1 MFFQRVSYNYYY
13 GCREKVGEPMGNDWT
28 EENLI
33 SLRERVYLHIK
44 DLILD
49 GEFKTGDR
57 LVERELAERLNISRT
72 PIREALFR
80 LESQGF
86 VKTVPRK
93 GVIVADI
100 SEKEIIE
107 VFTILSS
114 LEVLA
119 AKLAVQKLD
128 DETKTKFITYCK
140 KVEECLRNEADFSN
154 LHSELNH
161 LLYSAA
167 KNAKLYEILS
177 GLSDYI
183 RAFAKTG
190 YKNPGRQEQ
199 SMEEHLKIME
209 AIINQEIE
217 MAEYLT
223 RIHIENSKKAYLEGV
238 KQVKEK
244 GKR

>member
-1 MFFQRVSYNYYY
+1 MANNWS
-13 GCREKVGEPMGNDWT
+13 

-33 SLRERVYLHIK
+33 SIRERAYLHLK
-44 DLILD
+44 DLILE
-49 GEFKTGDR
+49 GELKTGDR
-57 LVERELAERLNISRT
+57 LVERELAEKLNISRT

-80 LESQGF
+80 LESLGF

-100 SEKEIIE
+100 TEKEILE

-128 DETKTKFITYCK
+128 EDTKKRIQASIE
-140 KVEECLRNEADFSN
+140 KVENYLKDPNSSDYSS
-154 LHSELNH
+154 LHSELND
-161 LLYSAA
+161 LLYRSA
-167 KNAKLYEILS
+167 KNSKLFDMLS

-190 YKNPGRQEQ
+190 YRNEGRPEQ
-199 SMEEHLKIME
+199 SMKEHIEIMK
-209 AIINQEIE
+209 AIINQETE

-223 RIHIENSKKAYLEGV
+223 KIHIENSKKAYIDAINHD
-238 KQVKEK
+238 KND
-244 GKR
+244 

>member
-1 MFFQRVSYNYYY
+1 
-13 GCREKVGEPMGNDWT
+13 MGNNWT
-28 EENLI
+28 EDNLI
-33 SLRERVYLHIK
+33 SIRERVYLHIK
-44 DLILD
+44 DLILE
-49 GEFKTGDR
+49 GEFKAGDR

-86 VKTVPRK
+86 VRTVPRK

-119 AKLAVQKLD
+119 VKLAVQKLD
-128 DETKTKFITYCK
+128 DETKSKFTACIK
-140 KVEECLRNEADFSN
+140 KVEGCLKDKNNGDFSD
-154 LHSELNH
+154 LHSELNY
-161 LLYSAA
+161 LLYSSA
-167 KNAKLYEILS
+167 KNSKLHEMLS

-183 RAFAKTG
+183 RAFAKIG
-190 YKNPGRQEQ
+190 FKKHGRAEQ
-199 SMEEHLKIME
+199 SMEEHLRIME

-223 RIHIENSKKAYLEGV
+223 KIHIENSRKAYIEAV
-238 KQVKEK
+238 KQVKEIK
-244 GKR
+244 K

>member
-1 MFFQRVSYNYYY
+1 
-13 GCREKVGEPMGNDWT
+13 MGNDWT

-33 SLRERVYLHIK
+33 SIRERVYLYIK

-119 AKLAVQKLD
+119 VKLAVQKLD
-128 DETKTKFITYCK
+128 DETKSKFITCIQ
-140 KVEECLRNEADFSN
+140 KVEECLQNKNEVDFSD
-154 LHSELNH
+154 LHSELNY
-161 LLYSAA
+161 LLYSSA
-167 KNAKLYEILS
+167 KNTKLYEILS

-183 RAFAKTG
+183 RAFAKKG
-190 YKNPGRQEQ
+190 YQKAGRAEQ

-209 AIINQEIE
+209 AIVNKESD
-217 MAEYLT
+217 MSEYLT
-223 RIHIENSKKAYLEGV
+223 KIHIENSKKAYVEAV
-238 KQVKEK
+238 KKSEEEK
-244 GKR
+244 R

>member
-1 MFFQRVSYNYYY
+1 
-13 GCREKVGEPMGNDWT
+13 MGNNWV
-28 EENLI
+28 EEDLI
-33 SLRERVYLHIK
+33 SLRERVYIHIK
-44 DLILD
+44 DLILE

-119 AKLAVQKLD
+119 AKLAAQKLD
-128 DETKTKFITYCK
+128 DETKSKFIEYSQK
-140 KVEECLRNEADFSN
+140 IEACLKDDNDSDFSS
-154 LHSELNH
+154 LHGELNH
-161 LLYSAA
+161 LLYSSA
-167 KNAKLYEILS
+167 KNNKLYEMLS

-190 YKNPGRQEQ
+190 YKNPGRPKK

-209 AIINQEIE
+209 AIVNQEVE
-217 MAEYLT
+217 MAEFLT
-223 RIHIENSKKAYLEGV
+223 KIHIENSRKAYIEAVNL
-238 KQVKEK
+238 
-244 GKR
+244 GKKNK

>member
-1 MFFQRVSYNYYY
+1 MVN
-13 GCREKVGEPMGNDWT
+13 NWT
-28 EENLI
+28 EDNLI
-33 SLRERVYLHIK
+33 SIRERVYLHIK

-49 GEFKTGDR
+49 GEFKAGDR

-128 DETKTKFITYCK
+128 DEMKNKFTGSIK
-140 KVEECLRNEADFSN
+140 KVQEFLNNPEEDAAE
-154 LHSELNH
+154 LHRELNH
-161 LLYSAA
+161 LLYSSA
-167 KNAKLYEILS
+167 KNVKLYEMLS

-183 RAFAKTG
+183 RAFAKIG
-190 YKNPGRQEQ
+190 HKNPGRAKQ

-209 AIINQEIE
+209 AIVNKEME

-223 RIHIENSKKAYLEGV
+223 KIHIENSKKAYIEAV
-238 KQVKEK
+238 QQNEDKN
-244 GKR
+244 

>member
-1 MFFQRVSYNYYY
+1 MHN
-13 GCREKVGEPMGNDWT
+13 WT
-28 EENLI
+28 EDNLI
-33 SLRERVYLHIK
+33 SIRERVYLHIK
-44 DLILD
+44 NLILE

-86 VKTVPRK
+86 VKTVARK

-100 SEKEIIE
+100 SEKEIVE

-128 DETKTKFITYCK
+128 DETKSKFNAAIM
-140 KVEECLRNEADFSN
+140 KVQGCLQDENDNDYSD
-154 LHSELNH
+154 LHVELNH
-161 LLYSAA
+161 LLYSSA
-167 KNAKLYEILS
+167 KNSKLYEMLS

-190 YKNPGRQEQ
+190 YKKPGRAEQ
-199 SMEEHLKIME
+199 SMEEHVKIME
-209 AIINQEIE
+209 AIINNESE
-217 MAEYLT
+217 MAEFLT
-223 RIHIENSKKAYLEGV
+223 KIHIENSRRAYLEAV
-238 KQVKEK
+238 KKDSEKEK
-244 GKR
+244 R

>member
-1 MFFQRVSYNYYY
+1 
-13 GCREKVGEPMGNDWT
+13 MGNNWV
-28 EENLI
+28 EEDLI

-44 DLILD
+44 DLILE

-119 AKLAVQKLD
+119 AKLAAQKLD
-128 DETKTKFITYCK
+128 DDTRNKFMDYIK
-140 KVEECLRNEADFSN
+140 KVEDCLKDENDSNFSH
-154 LHSELNH
+154 LHGELNH
-161 LLYSAA
+161 LLYSSA
-167 KNAKLYEILS
+167 KNSKLYEMLS

-190 YKNPGRQEQ
+190 YRNPGRPKQ
-199 SMEEHLKIME
+199 SMQEHLRIME
-209 AIINQEIE
+209 AIVNQEVE

-223 RIHIENSKKAYLEGV
+223 KIHIENSRKAYIEAV
-238 KQVKEK
+238 KKVKK
-244 GKR
+244 NK

>member
-1 MFFQRVSYNYYY
+1 
-13 GCREKVGEPMGNDWT
+13 MGNNWS

-33 SLRERVYLHIK
+33 SIRERAYLHLK
-44 DLILD
+44 DLILE
-49 GEFKTGDR
+49 GELKAGDR
-57 LVERELAERLNISRT
+57 LVERELAEKLNISRT

-80 LESQGF
+80 LESLGF

-100 SEKEIIE
+100 TEKEIIE

-128 DETKTKFITYCK
+128 DETKSKFEASIK
-140 KVEECLRNEADFSN
+140 KVEDCLQDPNYTDYSS
-154 LHSELNH
+154 LHGEMNY
-161 LLYSAA
+161 LLYSSA
-167 KNAKLYEILS
+167 KNAKLYEMLS

-183 RAFAKTG
+183 RAFAQTG
-190 YKNPGRQEQ
+190 FKNEGRPVQ
-199 SMEEHLKIME
+199 SMKEHVEMMKS
-209 AIINQEIE
+209 IINQEIE

-223 RIHIENSKKAYLEGV
+223 KIHIENAKKAYIEAIHQD
-238 KQVKEK
+238 KK
-244 GKR
+244 

>member
-1 MFFQRVSYNYYY
+1 MVN
-13 GCREKVGEPMGNDWT
+13 NWT
-28 EENLI
+28 EDNLI
-33 SLRERVYLHIK
+33 SIRERVYLHIK

-49 GEFKTGDR
+49 GEFKAGDR

-128 DETKTKFITYCK
+128 EEMESKFTDSIQ
-140 KVEECLRNEADFSN
+140 KVKEYLKNPEEDAAE
-154 LHSELNH
+154 LHRELNH
-161 LLYSAA
+161 LLYSSA
-167 KNAKLYEILS
+167 KNVKLYEMLS

-183 RAFAKTG
+183 RAFAKIG
-190 YKNPGRQEQ
+190 HKNPGRAKQ

-209 AIINQEIE
+209 AIVNKEME

-223 RIHIENSKKAYLEGV
+223 KIHIENSKKAYIEAV
-238 KQVKEK
+238 QQNENKN
-244 GKR
+244 

>member
-1 MFFQRVSYNYYY
+1 
-13 GCREKVGEPMGNDWT
+13 MGNDWT

-33 SLRERVYLHIK
+33 SIRERVYLYIK
-44 DLILD
+44 DLILE

-119 AKLAVQKLD
+119 VKLAIQKLD
-128 DETKTKFITYCK
+128 DETKGKFLACIK
-140 KVEECLRNEADFSN
+140 KVEECLQDKNGVDYAD
-154 LHSELNH
+154 LHSELNY
-161 LLYSAA
+161 LLYSSA
-167 KNAKLYEILS
+167 KNTKLYEILS

-183 RAFAKTG
+183 RAFAKKG
-190 YKNPGRQEQ
+190 YKKPGRAEQ

-209 AIINQEIE
+209 AIINEE
-217 MAEYLT
+217 SDMAEYLT
-223 RIHIENSKKAYLEGV
+223 KIHIENSKKAYVESV
-238 KQVKEK
+238 KN
-244 GKR
+244 G

>member
-1 MFFQRVSYNYYY
+1 
-13 GCREKVGEPMGNDWT
+13 MGNNWT

-33 SLRERVYLHIK
+33 SIRERVYLYIK

-100 SEKEIIE
+100 SDKEIIE

-119 AKLAVQKLD
+119 VKLAVQKLD
-128 DETKTKFITYCK
+128 DETKSKFNNCIK
-140 KVEECLRNEADFSN
+140 KVEESLQNKNEVDFSD
-154 LHSELNH
+154 LHSELNY
-161 LLYSAA
+161 LLYSSA
-167 KNAKLYEILS
+167 KNTKLYEILS

-183 RAFAKTG
+183 RAFAKKG
-190 YKNPGRQEQ
+190 YKKPGRAEQ

-209 AIINQEIE
+209 SVINQESE

-223 RIHIENSKKAYLEGV
+223 KIHIENSKKAYVEAIR
-238 KQVKEK
+238 KSEEESK
-244 GKR
+244 

>member
-1 MFFQRVSYNYYY
+1 MVN
-13 GCREKVGEPMGNDWT
+13 NWT
-28 EENLI
+28 EDNLI
-33 SLRERVYLHIK
+33 SIRERVYLHIK

-49 GEFKTGDR
+49 GEFKAGDR

-128 DETKTKFITYCK
+128 DEMKNKFTGSIM
-140 KVEECLRNEADFSN
+140 KVQEFLNNPEEDAAE
-154 LHSELNH
+154 LHRELNH
-161 LLYSAA
+161 LLYSSA
-167 KNAKLYEILS
+167 KNVKLYEMLS

-183 RAFAKTG
+183 RAFAKIG
-190 YKNPGRQEQ
+190 HKNPGRAKQ

-209 AIINQEIE
+209 AIVNKEME

-223 RIHIENSKKAYLEGV
+223 KIHIENSKKAYIEAV
-238 KQVKEK
+238 QQNEDKN
-244 GKR
+244 

>member
-1 MFFQRVSYNYYY
+1 
-13 GCREKVGEPMGNDWT
+13 MGTNWT

-33 SLRERVYLHIK
+33 SLRERVYIHIK
-44 DLILD
+44 DLILE

-128 DETKTKFITYCK
+128 DETKGKFIEYSS
-140 KVEECLRNEADFSN
+140 KVADCLESGEYTDYSN
-154 LHSELNH
+154 LHGELNH
-161 LLYSAA
+161 LLYSSA

-190 YKNPGRQEQ
+190 YKNPGRPEK
-199 SMEEHLKIME
+199 SMEEHLRIME
-209 AIINQEIE
+209 AICNQEIE

-223 RIHIENSKKAYLEGV
+223 KIHIENSRKAYIEAVNKG
-238 KQVKEK
+238 KEK
-244 GKR
+244 RN

>member
-1 MFFQRVSYNYYY
+1 MVN
-13 GCREKVGEPMGNDWT
+13 NWT
-28 EENLI
+28 EDNLI
-33 SLRERVYLHIK
+33 SIRERVYLHIK

-49 GEFKTGDR
+49 GEFKAGDR

-128 DETKTKFITYCK
+128 DEMESKFKGSIN
-140 KVEECLRNEADFSN
+140 KVKEFLNNPEEDAAE
-154 LHSELNH
+154 LHRELNH
-161 LLYSAA
+161 LLYSSA
-167 KNAKLYEILS
+167 KNVKLYEMLS

-183 RAFAKTG
+183 RAFAKIG
-190 YKNPGRQEQ
+190 HKNPGRAKQ

-209 AIINQEIE
+209 AIVNKEME

-223 RIHIENSKKAYLEGV
+223 KIHIENSKKAYIEAV
-238 KQVKEK
+238 QQSEDKK
-244 GKR
+244 

>member
-1 MFFQRVSYNYYY
+1 
-13 GCREKVGEPMGNDWT
+13 MGNNWT
-28 EENLI
+28 EDNLI
-33 SLRERVYLHIK
+33 SIRERVYLHIK

-49 GEFKTGDR
+49 GEFKAGDR

-93 GVIVADI
+93 GVIVSDI

-128 DETKTKFITYCK
+128 DETKSKFNASIK
-140 KVEECLRNEADFSN
+140 KVEEYLNNPDEDASD
-154 LHSELNH
+154 LHRDLNH
-161 LLYSAA
+161 LLYSSA
-167 KNAKLYEILS
+167 KNAKLYEMLS

-183 RAFAKTG
+183 QAFAKIG
-190 YKNPGRQEQ
+190 HKNPGRAKQ
-199 SMEEHLKIME
+199 SMEEHMKIME
-209 AIINQEIE
+209 SIVNKEME

-223 RIHIENSKKAYLEGV
+223 KIHIENSKKAYIEAVHQG
-238 KQVKEK
+238 EK
-244 GKR
+244 KD

>member
-1 MFFQRVSYNYYY
+1 
-13 GCREKVGEPMGNDWT
+13 MGKNWT

-33 SLRERVYLHIK
+33 SIRERVYLYIK

-93 GVIVADI
+93 GVIVSDI

-119 AKLAVQKLD
+119 VKLAVQKLD
-128 DETKTKFITYCK
+128 GETKSKFTSCIK
-140 KVEECLRNEADFSN
+140 KVEECLQNTNEVDFSD
-154 LHSELNH
+154 LHSELNF
-161 LLYSAA
+161 LLYSSA
-167 KNAKLYEILS
+167 KNTKLYEILS

-183 RAFAKTG
+183 RAFAKKG
-190 YKNPGRQEQ
+190 YQKVGRAEQ

-209 AIINQEIE
+209 AIINKESD

-223 RIHIENSKKAYLEGV
+223 KIHIENSKKAYVEAV
-238 KQVKEK
+238 KKSEEEK
-244 GKR
+244 R

>member
-1 MFFQRVSYNYYY
+1 
-13 GCREKVGEPMGNDWT
+13 MGNNWA
-28 EENLI
+28 EEDLI
-33 SLRERVYLHIK
+33 SLRERVFIHIK
-44 DLILD
+44 DLILE

-119 AKLAVQKLD
+119 AKLAAQKLD
-128 DETKTKFITYCK
+128 DETKSKFVEYSK
-140 KVEECLRNEADFSN
+140 KVEDCLKNKNDDDFS
-154 LHSELNH
+154 
-161 LLYSAA
+161 
-167 KNAKLYEILS
+167 
-177 GLSDYI
+177 GL
-183 RAFAKTG
+183 
-190 YKNPGRQEQ
+190 
-199 SMEEHLKIME
+199 
-209 AIINQEIE
+209 
-217 MAEYLT
+217 
-223 RIHIENSKKAYLEGV
+223 
-238 KQVKEK
+238 
-244 GKR
+244 

>member
-1 MFFQRVSYNYYY
+1 
-13 GCREKVGEPMGNDWT
+13 MGNNWV
-28 EENLI
+28 EEDLI

-44 DLILD
+44 DLILE

-119 AKLAVQKLD
+119 AKLAAQKLD
-128 DETKTKFITYCK
+128 DDTRNKFMDYIK
-140 KVEECLRNEADFSN
+140 KVEDCLKDENDSNFSH
-154 LHSELNH
+154 LHGELNH
-161 LLYSAA
+161 LLYSSA
-167 KNAKLYEILS
+167 KNSKLYEMLS

-190 YKNPGRQEQ
+190 YKNPGRPKQ
-199 SMEEHLKIME
+199 SMEEHLRIME
-209 AIINQEIE
+209 AIVNQEVE

-223 RIHIENSKKAYLEGV
+223 KIHIENSRKAYIEAVNKV
-238 KQVKEK
+238 KKNK
-244 GKR
+244 

>member
-1 MFFQRVSYNYYY
+1 MVN
-13 GCREKVGEPMGNDWT
+13 NWT
-28 EENLI
+28 EDNLI
-33 SLRERVYLHIK
+33 SIRERVYLHIK

-49 GEFKTGDR
+49 GEFKAGDR

-128 DETKTKFITYCK
+128 EGMESKFTDSIQ
-140 KVEECLRNEADFSN
+140 KVKEYLKNQEEDAAE
-154 LHSELNH
+154 LHRELNH
-161 LLYSAA
+161 LLYSSA
-167 KNAKLYEILS
+167 KNVKLYEMLS

-183 RAFAKTG
+183 RAFAKIG
-190 YKNPGRQEQ
+190 HKNPGRAKQ
-199 SMEEHLKIME
+199 SMDEHLKIME
-209 AIINQEIE
+209 AIVNKEME

-223 RIHIENSKKAYLEGV
+223 KIHIENSKKAYIEAV
-238 KQVKEK
+238 QQNENKN
-244 GKR
+244 

>member
-1 MFFQRVSYNYYY
+1 MVN
-13 GCREKVGEPMGNDWT
+13 NWT
-28 EENLI
+28 EDNLI
-33 SLRERVYLHIK
+33 SIRERVYLHIK

-49 GEFKTGDR
+49 GEFKAGDR

-128 DETKTKFITYCK
+128 DELKNKFTGSIK
-140 KVEECLRNEADFSN
+140 KVQDFLNNPEEDAAE
-154 LHSELNH
+154 LHRELNH
-161 LLYSAA
+161 LLYSSA
-167 KNAKLYEILS
+167 KNVKLYEMLS

-183 RAFAKTG
+183 RAFAKIG
-190 YKNPGRQEQ
+190 HKNPGRAKQ

-209 AIINQEIE
+209 AIVNKEME

-223 RIHIENSKKAYLEGV
+223 KIHIENSKKAYIEAV
-238 KQVKEK
+238 QQNEDKN
-244 GKR
+244 

>member
-1 MFFQRVSYNYYY
+1 
-13 GCREKVGEPMGNDWT
+13 MGNNWV
-28 EENLI
+28 EEDLI

-44 DLILD
+44 DLILE

-119 AKLAVQKLD
+119 AKLAAQKLD
-128 DETKTKFITYCK
+128 DDTRNKFMDYIK
-140 KVEECLRNEADFSN
+140 KVEDCLKDENDSNFSH
-154 LHSELNH
+154 LHGELNH
-161 LLYSAA
+161 LLYSSA
-167 KNAKLYEILS
+167 KNSKLYEMLS

-190 YKNPGRQEQ
+190 YRNPGRPKQ
-199 SMEEHLKIME
+199 SMQEHLRIME
-209 AIINQEIE
+209 AIVNQEVE

-223 RIHIENSKKAYLEGV
+223 KIHIENSRKAYIEAVNKV
-238 KQVKEK
+238 KKNK
-244 GKR
+244 

>member
-1 MFFQRVSYNYYY
+1 MSTNWDA
-13 GCREKVGEPMGNDWT
+13 ED
-28 EENLI
+28 LI

-44 DLILD
+44 DLILE

-86 VKTVPRK
+86 VKTGPRK

-128 DETKTKFITYCK
+128 EETKSNIAAYIQ
-140 KVEECLRNEADFSN
+140 KVEECLDNEAAFTD
-154 LHSELNH
+154 LHGEYNH

-167 KNAKLYEILS
+167 KNSKLYEILS

-183 RAFAKTG
+183 RAFAKIG
-190 YKNPGRQEQ
+190 YKNPGRAVK
-199 SMEEHLKIME
+199 SMEEHVKIME
-209 AIINQEIE
+209 AIMNQESE

-223 RIHIENSKKAYLEGV
+223 KIHMENSKKAYIESV
-238 KQVKEK
+238 NQSKENRK
-244 GKR
+244 G

>member
-1 MFFQRVSYNYYY
+1 MVN
-13 GCREKVGEPMGNDWT
+13 NWT
-28 EENLI
+28 EDNLI
-33 SLRERVYLHIK
+33 SIRERVYLHIK

-49 GEFKTGDR
+49 GEFKAGDR

-128 DETKTKFITYCK
+128 DEMESMFAGSIK
-140 KVEECLRNEADFSN
+140 KVKEYLNNPEEDAAE
-154 LHSELNH
+154 LHRELNH
-161 LLYSAA
+161 LLYSSA
-167 KNAKLYEILS
+167 KNVKLYEMLS

-183 RAFAKTG
+183 RAFAKIG
-190 YKNPGRQEQ
+190 HKNPGRAKQ

-209 AIINQEIE
+209 AIVNKEME

-223 RIHIENSKKAYLEGV
+223 KIHIENSKKAYIEAV
-238 KQVKEK
+238 QQSENKK
-244 GKR
+244 

>member
-1 MFFQRVSYNYYY
+1 
-13 GCREKVGEPMGNDWT
+13 MGNNWV
-28 EENLI
+28 EEDLI

-44 DLILD
+44 DLILE

-119 AKLAVQKLD
+119 AKLAAQKLD
-128 DETKTKFITYCK
+128 YDTRNKFMDYIK
-140 KVEECLRNEADFSN
+140 KVEDCLKDENGSNFSH
-154 LHSELNH
+154 LHGELNH
-161 LLYSAA
+161 LLYSSA
-167 KNAKLYEILS
+167 KNSKLYEMLS

-190 YKNPGRQEQ
+190 YKNPGRPKQ
-199 SMEEHLKIME
+199 SMEEHLRIME
-209 AIINQEIE
+209 AIVNQEVE

-223 RIHIENSKKAYLEGV
+223 KIHIENSRKAYIEAVNKV
-238 KQVKEK
+238 KKNK
-244 GKR
+244 

>member
-1 MFFQRVSYNYYY
+1 MYTKQ
-13 GCREKVGEPMGNDWT
+13 EVGENMGNNWT

-33 SLRERVYLHIK
+33 SIRERVYLHIK
-44 DLILD
+44 DLILE

-100 SEKEIIE
+100 SDKEIIE

-128 DETKTKFITYCK
+128 DETKRRFKACIK
-140 KVEECLRNEADFSN
+140 KVEDCIREQNDAEY
-154 LHSELNH
+154 SELHTELNYI
-161 LLYSAA
+161 LYSSA
-167 KNAKLYEILS
+167 KNSKLFEILS

-190 YKNPGRQEQ
+190 YKKPGRAKQ
-199 SMEEHLKIME
+199 SMEEHIKIME
-209 AIINQEIE
+209 AIINQESD

-223 RIHIENSKKAYLEGV
+223 KIHIENARKAYIEAVSHSEG
-238 KQVKEK
+238 KKNNK
-244 GKR
+244 L

>member
-1 MFFQRVSYNYYY
+1 
-13 GCREKVGEPMGNDWT
+13 MGNDGT

-33 SLRERVYLHIK
+33 SIRERVYLYIK

-119 AKLAVQKLD
+119 VKLAVQKLD
-128 DETKTKFITYCK
+128 DETKRKFTSCIK
-140 KVEECLRNEADFSN
+140 KVEECLQNKNEVDFSD
-154 LHSELNH
+154 LHSELNY
-161 LLYSAA
+161 LLYSSA
-167 KNAKLYEILS
+167 KNTKLYEILS

-183 RAFAKTG
+183 RAFAKKG
-190 YKNPGRQEQ
+190 YQKAGRAEQ

-209 AIINQEIE
+209 AIVNKESD
-217 MAEYLT
+217 MSEYLT
-223 RIHIENSKKAYLEGV
+223 KIHIENSKKAYVEAV
-238 KQVKEK
+238 KKSEEK
-244 GKR
+244 KR

>member
-1 MFFQRVSYNYYY
+1 
-13 GCREKVGEPMGNDWT
+13 MGKNWT
-28 EENLI
+28 EDNLI
-33 SLRERVYLHIK
+33 SIRERVYLHIK

-49 GEFKTGDR
+49 GEFKAGDR

-128 DETKTKFITYCK
+128 DVTKSNFSASIK
-140 KVEECLRNEADFSN
+140 KVEDYLKNPDEDTSD
-154 LHSELNH
+154 LHRDLNQ
-161 LLYSAA
+161 LLYSSA
-167 KNAKLYEILS
+167 KNVKLYEMLS

-183 RAFAKTG
+183 RAFAKIG
-190 YKNPGRQEQ
+190 HKNPGRAKQ

-209 AIINQEIE
+209 AIVNKEIE

-223 RIHIENSKKAYLEGV
+223 KIHIENSKKAYIEAI
-238 KQVKEK
+238 QQNEK
-244 GKR
+244 KG

>member
-1 MFFQRVSYNYYY
+1 MANNWS
-13 GCREKVGEPMGNDWT
+13 

-33 SLRERVYLHIK
+33 SIRERAYLHLK
-44 DLILD
+44 DLILE
-49 GEFKTGDR
+49 GELKTGDR
-57 LVERELAERLNISRT
+57 LVERELAEKLNISRT

-80 LESQGF
+80 LESLGF

-100 SEKEIIE
+100 TEKEILE

-128 DETKTKFITYCK
+128 DDTKKRFQASIE
-140 KVEECLRNEADFSN
+140 KVENYLRDPNSSDYSS
-154 LHSELNH
+154 LHSELNN
-161 LLYSAA
+161 LLYRSA
-167 KNAKLYEILS
+167 KNTKLFDMLS

-190 YKNPGRQEQ
+190 YRNEGRPEQ
-199 SMEEHLKIME
+199 SMKEHIEIMK

-223 RIHIENSKKAYLEGV
+223 KIHIENSKKAYIDAINHD
-238 KQVKEK
+238 KND
-244 GKR
+244 

>member
-1 MFFQRVSYNYYY
+1 
-13 GCREKVGEPMGNDWT
+13 MGNDWT

-33 SLRERVYLHIK
+33 SIRERVYLYIK

-119 AKLAVQKLD
+119 VKLAVQKLD
-128 DETKTKFITYCK
+128 DETKGKFTACIQ
-140 KVEECLRNEADFSN
+140 KVEECLQNKNEVDFSD
-154 LHSELNH
+154 LHSELNY
-161 LLYSAA
+161 LLYSSA
-167 KNAKLYEILS
+167 KNTKLYEILS

-183 RAFAKTG
+183 RAFAKKG
-190 YKNPGRQEQ
+190 YQKAGRAEQ
-199 SMEEHLKIME
+199 SMEEHVKIME
-209 AIINQEIE
+209 AIINQESD

-223 RIHIENSKKAYLEGV
+223 KIHIENSKKAYVEAV
-238 KQVKEK
+238 KKSEEEN
-244 GKR
+244 R

>member
-1 MFFQRVSYNYYY
+1 V
-13 GCREKVGEPMGNDWT
+13 GNDWT

-33 SLRERVYLHIK
+33 SLRERVYIHIK
-44 DLILD
+44 DLILE
-49 GEFKTGDR
+49 GEFKAGDR

-119 AKLAVQKLD
+119 AKLAAQKLD
-128 DETKTKFITYCK
+128 EETKSRFVEYSK
-140 KVEECLRNEADFSN
+140 KVADCLNNKKDADFSN

-161 LLYSAA
+161 LLYSSA

-190 YKNPGRQEQ
+190 YRNPGRPEK
-199 SMEEHLKIME
+199 SMEEHLRIME

-223 RIHIENSKKAYLEGV
+223 KIHIENSRKAYIEAVNQG
-238 KQVKEK
+238 KEK
-244 GKR
+244 RK